1 MAEAIIDAPPAA
13 PPPAAPVAPETPVA
27 PPKGHEEAFGALDA
41 LGVEMSEGS
50 TPPAPATDGRV
61 RGPDGKFLKAGEK
74 PLEKPKAPEPPKADD
89 DIDPTKLKTSEL
101 AKHYHALKAKEKEW
115 VKQREDYEKK
125 IKAPQEWPEKKTYEE
140 KLAEREKKEAE
151 YNKRIADYETEL
163 QFSNF
168 SKSQAYKDQYLTPLT
183 KAYEAGQAETATL
196 EIVERKDEAENIV
209 QAGRDATAKDFDAI
223 MRITDNRQA
232 VKMAVQMFGDAAPVV
247 LAHRKT
253 VFEKNAL
260 ADEAV
265 KEYGV
270 KGAEREKVIREKSE
284 EYRKNA
290 ESQIEHFQNAA
301 IEQYPQFLKPNESDP
316 RDKELFESSRHWL
329 KRVLSG
335 GKALVDKETDWTDE
349 QKAQNAAAVRNKVIA
364 FDAISRRSAV
374 ASKRIKE
381 LEKELEQFK
390 SSRPGNGDGKGR
402 EQGAEEET
410 ADQKI
415 YKLGKER

>member
-1 MAEAIIDAPPAA
+1 MPEPAVIEAPPVA
-13 PPPAAPVAPETPVA
+13 PPVAPATPETPVA

-41 LGVEMSEGS
+41 LGVEMGEGS

-61 RGPDGKFLKAGEK
+61 RGPDGRFLKTAEK
-74 PLEKPKAPEPPKADD
+74 PVEKPKAAEPPKADD

-101 AKHYHALKAKEKEW
+101 AKHYHVLKAKEKEW

-168 SKSQAYKDQYLTPLT
+168 AKSQAYKDQYLTPLT
-183 KAYEAGQAETATL
+183 KAYEAGQTETATL
-196 EIVERKDEAENIV
+196 EIVERKDEAENVV

-223 MRITDNRQA
+223 MRITENRQA

-270 KGAEREKVIREKSE
+270 KGAEREKTLREQHEKQTKEVSGMVE
-284 EYRKNA
+284 NFRK
-290 ESQIEHFQNAA
+290 AA
-301 IEQYPQFLKPNESDP
+301 VEKYPTLFKPDESDP
-316 RDKELFESSRHWL
+316 RGNELLEKGNHL
-329 KRVLSG
+329 LDRVLHG
-335 GKALVDKETDWTDE
+335 GAPLKDGEVQMSNEEIAI
-349 QKAQNAAAVRNKVIA
+349 AAAAVRNKAGA
-364 FDAISRRSAV
+364 FDRV
-374 ASKRIKE
+374 AYLATIRGKRIKE
-381 LEKELEQFK
+381 LETELEQFK
-390 SSRPGNGDGKGR
+390 ASRPGNGDGNGR
-402 EQGAEEET
+402 TADVAEET